1 MKRLLKKFLNLVDR
15 SKHYT
20 RDFVDQKYKNN
31 IGKYTYGEP
40 IIYDWNDGST
50 LTIGNY
56 TSITNGVVI
65 MLGGGGHNPEFVSTY
80 PFPSAPKL
88 WGEYKEYKIKNGS
101 VNIGN
106 DVWIGYGVI
115 ILPGVSIGDGVVI
128 GTGTVVAKD
137 VPPYSIVIGNPAKVI
152 KKRFSDKEI
161 KKLLEVKWWDW
172 PEEKIKENVKH
183 LHSKNLSSISDSRR
197 K

>member
-1 MKRLLKKFLNLVDR
+1 MKRLLKKILNLVDR
-15 SKHYT
+15 NKHYT
-20 RDFVDQKYKNN
+20 RDFVDRKYKNN

-50 LTIGNY
+50 LTVGNY

-65 MLGGGGHNPEFVSTY
+65 MLGGGGHNPGFVSTY
-80 PFPSAPKL
+80 PFPSAPKI
-88 WGEYKEYKIKNGS
+88 WGSHKEYKIKNGS
-101 VNIGN
+101 VKIGN

-115 ILPGVSIGDGVVI
+115 ILPGVSIGDGAVI
-128 GTGTVVAKD
+128 GAGSVVAKD
-137 VPPYSIVIGNPAKVI
+137 IPPYSVVVGNPAKVI

-172 PEEKIKENVKH
+172 QEEKIKENVRH
-183 LHSKNLSSISDSRR
+183 LHSKNLSAISDSRR